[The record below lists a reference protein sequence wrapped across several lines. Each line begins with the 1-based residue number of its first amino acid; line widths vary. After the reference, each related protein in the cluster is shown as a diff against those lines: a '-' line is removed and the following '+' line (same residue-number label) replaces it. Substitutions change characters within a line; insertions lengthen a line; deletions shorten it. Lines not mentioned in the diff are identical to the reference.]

1 MNTFNVTDLQDG
13 FFFTEDALLDK
24 KFLLLTPGNP
34 ITDSLRRALRDWEF
48 IKIYSEGQMTEQPL
62 EREKIKTEDSIT
74 EDKSQESEKAPATD
88 KMPENHE
95 QEPLTDDAQFVQIER
110 AYTEYQSFIADIY
123 TRYVTRKELQLNQ
136 ISDKVKDLCDFIKEN
151 KRFVLRIQPS
161 QENRDKNYL
170 VIHSMRSTVYAIV
183 IGLQL
188 KFPIHKLIELG
199 VSCILHEIGM
209 IRLPPQLYMGN
220 KVLTPAEKN
229 AILTHP
235 VISYNILRDFSFP
248 LNICLGV
255 LEHHERENGEGYP
268 RKLSKEKISIYA
280 KIIAVACSYE
290 AVTAPR
296 PYKEARDAYSGI
308 IDIMKNPGKQYD
320 EVIIRALLF
329 SLSLYPIGLYVLLSN
344 SKIAQVIDVN
354 PENPKFPI
362 VQIVGELKPDGKPKV
377 VETSEYGIT
386 IARPL
391 TKEEGSK
398 LVGRIGA

>member
-1 MNTFNVTDLQDG
+1 MNTFNVTDLPDG
-13 FFFTEDALLDK
+13 YYFTEDVYLDK
-24 KFLLLTPGNP
+24 KFLLLTPGVQ
-34 ITDSLRRALRDWEF
+34 ITESFKKELRDWEF
-48 IKIYSEGQMTEQPL
+48 LKVYSEGHTAEQAIVHSQVSLKDAVIEETDGKEKKAENADPAVPL
-62 EREKIKTEDSIT
+62 S
-74 EDKSQESEKAPATD
+74 
-88 KMPENHE
+88 
-95 QEPLTDDAQFVQIER
+95 DDAQLADIER
-110 AYTEYQSFIADIY
+110 QYYEYQNFIAETY
-123 TRYVTRKELQLNQ
+123 TRFATRKELQLQQVSNR
-136 ISDKVKDLCDFIKEN
+136 VKDLCDFIKEN
-151 KRFVLRIQPS
+151 KRYVLRIQPS
-161 QENRDKNYL
+161 MENRDKNYL
-170 VIHSMRSTVYAIV
+170 VVHSMRSTVYAIV

-220 KVLTPAEKN
+220 KVLTPVEKN
-229 AILTHP
+229 AIFTHP
-235 VISYNILRDFSFP
+235 VISYNILREFSFP

-255 LEHHERENGEGYP
+255 LEHHERENGDGYP

-308 IDIMKNPGKQYD
+308 IDIMKNQGKQYD
-320 EVIIRALLF
+320 ETVIRALLF

-344 SKIAQVIDVN
+344 NKLGQVIDVN

-362 VQIVGELKPDGKPKV
+362 VQIYGELKIDGKPKI
-377 VETSEYGIT
+377 VETSEYGVT

-391 TKEEGSK
+391 TKEEGAR
-398 LVGRIGA
+398 LVERG

>member
-1 MNTFNVTDLQDG
+1 MNTFNVTDLTDG
-13 FFFTEDALLDK
+13 YFFSEDAWLDK
-24 KFLLLTPGNP
+24 KFLLLTPGVP
-34 ITDSLRRALRDWEF
+34 ISADFKRALRDWEF
-48 IKIYSEGQMTEQPL
+48 LKIYSEGIMGEQPVFRPMVTL
-62 EREKIKTEDSIT
+62 AGAIPADETGETREQTEETRQAQPVS
-74 EDKSQESEKAPATD
+74 EENRYEFVEKA
-88 KMPENHE
+88 
-95 QEPLTDDAQFVQIER
+95 
-110 AYTEYQSFIADIY
+110 YYEYQGFIADVY
-123 TRYVTRKELQLNQ
+123 TKYVTRKDLNLQA
-136 ISDKVKDLCDFIKEN
+136 ISDRVKEMCDFIREN
-151 KRFVLRIQPS
+151 KKFVLRIQPT

-170 VIHSMRSTVYAIV
+170 VVHSMRSTVYAIV

-209 IRLPPQLYMGN
+209 VRLPPQLYMGN
-220 KVLTPAEKN
+220 KALTPAEKN

-235 VISYNILRDFSFP
+235 VISYNILREFSFP

-268 RKLSKEKISIYA
+268 RKLSKEKISIYS

-308 IDIMKNPGKQYD
+308 LDIMKNQGKQYD
-320 EVIIRALLF
+320 ETIIRALLF

-344 SKIAQVIDVN
+344 NKIAQVVDVN
-354 PENPKFPI
+354 PENPKYPV
-362 VQIVGELKPDGKPKV
+362 VQLVGEVKADGKPKV
-377 VETSEYGIT
+377 VETGEYSVQ

-391 TKEEGSK
+391 TKEEGAA
-398 LVGRIGA
+398 LIPREQ